1 MILEYLHDSFFVKY
15 HHIPCFSFDGFH
27 VDLNLDMESA
37 LIEIV
42 FKNDNVFSRASF
54 HSSGAYLSPDGFAN
68 ALPDPEKIEN

>member
-1 MILEYLHDSFFVKY
+1 
-15 HHIPCFSFDGFH
+15 
-27 VDLNLDMESA
+27 MESA